1 MSKSVVSRFG
11 HLLGLEKPVVALVA
25 PVAAAPAAAPPPV
38 SAPAAAA
45 PKAADE
51 TDDDVEV
58 EDDDDKKKGK
68 KGAKSK
74 KAKAEDKEDDE
85 KCEGDD
91 DSDEEEMRG
100 NDEVAEARS
109 RERGRCAAIFAH
121 PAAAKN
127 PALAA
132 SLAFETKN
140 TRSEAIAILSA
151 HGGTAAA
158 PARRESLAARNAAA
172 PPAPLVRAESGESTG
187 TFDYATASAADRAK
201 ACIAAAASARGE
213 TVEK

>member
-1 MSKSVVSRFG
+1 MSKSAASRFA

-25 PVAAAPAAAPPPV
+25 PVVAAPAAAP
-38 SAPAAAA
+38 APAAEPVAAA

-51 TDDDVEV
+51 TDDDSEV
-58 EDDDDKKKGK
+58 EDDDKKKGK
-68 KGAKSK
+68 KAKAKS
-74 KAKAEDKEDDE
+74 KAKAEDKDDEDE

-91 DSDEEEMRG
+91 DLDEEEMRG
-100 NDEVAEARS
+100 SDEVAEARS